1 MLLGPMFLAS
11 EHTSSYISEI
21 ILREFNGSSDIEE
34 SLRQHSFI
42 NSIAFEKMTN
52 DNFNIYVK
60 LMLRS
65 FELFNGSD
73 EKKSQKFYT
82 PLIKM
87 ARHTHFDELKNEGVI
102 NALKSIGVKLNND
115 DLNDTPAP
123 CVLPVKDITLYADY
137 VCVLVKNKNRTDMI
151 DDAIAD
157 IDART
162 LSELNDGDINRIAW
176 AFFDSLHELRA
187 GLINIEFEGLRRML
201 SRKHAINQA
210 IEKLGDLISTGR
222 IEQTLINK
230 CMVTIIQPEF
240 HSIENNKNDS
250 DISIRPLAEACLKY
264 GKIKV
269 RELIS
274 VISGKVGGYLD
285 DFLVQI
291 MGFHPMFNRD
301 ELSEIL
307 TFLTKMEKT
316 SNNVG
321 LQLQSD
327 FYRQHVLEHMASR
340 FDYNSIMHEN
350 NINLS
355 NIIETMNYGVHE
367 FGLNILDAKILAH
380 CDFDAL
386 IQHDQR
392 YHGNSLNGLMN
403 YNPEILAEIISKRLC
418 DKMNELTLPATSI
431 TKPTRQTI

>member
-21 ILREFNGSSDIEE
+21 ILREFNGSSDIEK

-42 NSIAFEKMTN
+42 NSIAFERMT
-52 DNFNIYVK
+52 DGNFNIYAD

-73 EKKSQKFYT
+73 EKKSQEFYT
-82 PLIKM
+82 PLMKV
-87 ARHTHFDELKNEGVI
+87 ARHTHFDELRNEGII
-102 NALKSIGVKLNND
+102 NALNSIGVKLKNN
-115 DLNDTPAP
+115 DLNDTPAL

-137 VCVLVKNKNRTDMI
+137 VCMLVKNKNRTDMI
-151 DDAIAD
+151 DNAIAD
-157 IDART
+157 IDANA
-162 LSELNDGDINRIAW
+162 LSELDETDINRIAW
-176 AFFDSLHELRA
+176 ALFDSLHELRT
-187 GLINIEFEGLRRML
+187 GLINLELEGLRRML
-201 SRKHAINQA
+201 SCKHAINQA

-250 DISIRPLAEACLKY
+250 DISIKPLAEACLKY
-264 GKIKV
+264 GKIEVKD
-269 RELIS
+269 LTS
-274 VISGKVGGYLD
+274 AISGKVGGYLD
-285 DFLVQI
+285 DFLVQVI
-291 MGFHPMFNRD
+291 GFHPMFNRD
-301 ELSEIL
+301 ELSELL
-307 TFLTKMEKT
+307 TFLTEMQK
-316 SNNVG
+316 SSSNVG
-321 LQLQSD
+321 LKLQAD
-327 FYRQHVLEHMASR
+327 YHRQHVLEHMASR
-340 FDYNSIMHEN
+340 FDYNTIMHEN

-403 YNPEILAEIISKRLC
+403 YNPEILGEIISKRLH
-418 DKMNELTLPATSI
+418 DKMNELTLPAASI